1 MEIGNFRPAQEDKN
15 LSPIVAVQSSL
26 ITYCPSLVTVV
37 YARDGEK
44 GGIQKRERER
54 KRETDDLRRGIKGRK

>member
-15 LSPIVAVQSSL
+15 LLPVVAVQSSL
-26 ITYCPSLVTVV
+26 ITYCRSLVTVV

-44 GGIQKRERER
+44 GRVQKREREKER
-54 KRETDDLRRGIKGRK
+54 LMIYEME